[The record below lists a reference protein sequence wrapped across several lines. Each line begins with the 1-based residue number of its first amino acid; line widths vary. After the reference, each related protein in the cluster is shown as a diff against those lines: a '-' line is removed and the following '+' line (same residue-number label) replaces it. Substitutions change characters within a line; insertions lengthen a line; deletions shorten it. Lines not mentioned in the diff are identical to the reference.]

1 MGDNSTQGDQD
12 TEHTSY
18 VDLNNAPA
26 LLTIK
31 QVGDTLGISR
41 GMVYKLVDAG
51 KLERV
56 KFGRAA
62 RIRTNSVKRLIA

>member
-1 MGDNSTQGDQD
+1 MEDNSTERDQD
-12 TEHTSY
+12 AGSTNH
-18 VDLNNAPA
+18 VDLSNAPA

-62 RIRTNSVKRLIA
+62 RIRTSSVKRLIA